1 MVFLRDRVEVPEK
14 IIIPAGTQTIGASA
28 IFPMRATLIHD
39 RPFELDAGWLRRHFA
54 AAGTPG
60 ETLYG
65 DQGTD
70 AGRAAARRPAS
81 VLVPIV
87 QRPEALRVLFTRRTA
102 HLRDHS
108 GQISFP
114 GGRAEPRDASPE
126 ATALREAEEE
136 IGLDP
141 RRVEVL
147 GKLSD
152 YHTRT
157 DFRVTPVVG
166 LVASPFELR
175 LDAHEVD
182 EVFEVPL
189 SFLLDPANHQ
199 RHSRKFQGR
208 TVQYFAIPWGEY
220 YIWGATAG
228 MLVNLYRFL
237 AQQRGAA

>member
-1 MVFLRDRVEVPEK
+1 
-14 IIIPAGTQTIGASA
+14 
-28 IFPMRATLIHD
+28 MRATLIHD
-39 RPFELDAGWLRRHFA
+39 RPVELDSGWLRRHFVT
-54 AAGTPG
+54 AGTPA

-70 AGRAAARRPAS
+70 ADRAAGRRPAS

-87 QRPEALRVLFTRRTA
+87 ERPEELRVLFTRRTA

-114 GGRAEPRDASPE
+114 GGRAEPHDPSPE

-147 GKLSD
+147 GRLSD

-157 DFRVTPVVG
+157 DFRVTPVVA
-166 LVASPFELR
+166 LVAAPFELR

-199 RHSRKFQGR
+199 RHAREFQGR
-208 TVQYFAIPWGEY
+208 QVHYFAIPWGEY

-237 AQQRGAA
+237 AQGGRPA

>member
-1 MVFLRDRVEVPEK
+1 
-14 IIIPAGTQTIGASA
+14 
-28 IFPMRATLIHD
+28 MRATLIHD
-39 RPFELDAGWLRRHFA
+39 SPIELDAAWLRRHFA
-54 AAGTPG
+54 SAGPPG

-70 AGRAAARRPAS
+70 LERAAARRPAS

-87 QRPEALRVLFTRRTA
+87 QRPQELSVLFTRRTA
-102 HLRDHS
+102 SLRDHS

-114 GGRAEPRDASPE
+114 GGRAEPHDASPE
-126 ATALREAEEE
+126 ATALREAREE
-136 IGLDP
+136 IGLEP
-141 RRVEVL
+141 QRVEVL

-166 LVASPFELR
+166 LVAPSFELR
-175 LDAHEVD
+175 LDAREVE

-189 SFLLDPANHQ
+189 SFLLDTANHKRQ
-199 RHSRKFQGR
+199 TRVYQGR
-208 TVQYFAIPWGEY
+208 TVGFYEMPYGQH

-228 MLVNLYRFL
+228 MVVNLCRVL
-237 AQQRGAA
+237 ADG

>member
-1 MVFLRDRVEVPEK
+1 
-14 IIIPAGTQTIGASA
+14 
-28 IFPMRATLIHD
+28 MRATLIHD
-39 RPFELDAGWLRRHFA
+39 SPVELDAGWLRRRFA
-54 AAGTPG
+54 AAGPAG

-65 DQGTD
+65 DQGAD
-70 AGRAAARRPAS
+70 AERAAARRPAS

-87 QRPEALRVLFTRRTA
+87 QRQEELQVLFTRRTA
-102 HLRDHS
+102 HLKAHS

-114 GGRAEPRDASPE
+114 GGRAEPHDVSPE
-126 ATALREAEEE
+126 ATALREAQEE
-136 IGLDP
+136 IGLEP
-141 RRVEVL
+141 QHVEIL

-166 LVASPFELR
+166 LVAPHFELR

-189 SFLLDPANHQ
+189 SFLLDPAHHQ
-199 RHSRKFQGR
+199 RHWREFQGR
-208 TVQYFAIPWGEY
+208 RVTYFAIPYRDY

-237 AQQRGAA
+237 AQRPKVA

>member
-1 MVFLRDRVEVPEK
+1 
-14 IIIPAGTQTIGASA
+14 
-28 IFPMRATLIHD
+28 MRATLIHD
-39 RPFELDAGWLRRHFA
+39 SPIELDAAWLRRHFA
-54 AAGTPG
+54 SAGPPG

-70 AGRAAARRPAS
+70 VERAAARRPAS

-87 QRPEALRVLFTRRTA
+87 QRPQELSVLFTRRTA

-114 GGRAEPRDASPE
+114 GGRAEPHDASPE

-136 IGLDP
+136 IGLQP
-141 RRVEVL
+141 QRVEVL
-147 GKLSD
+147 GKLAD

-166 LVASPFELR
+166 LVAPGFELR
-175 LDAHEVD
+175 LDAREVE

-189 SFLLDPANHQ
+189 SFILDPAHHE
-199 RHSRKFQGR
+199 RHWREFQGR
-208 TVQYFAIPWGEY
+208 RVHYFAIPYRDY

-237 AQQRGAA
+237 AQLPRIA

>member
-1 MVFLRDRVEVPEK
+1 
-14 IIIPAGTQTIGASA
+14 
-28 IFPMRATLIHD
+28 MRATLIHD
-39 RPFELDAGWLRRHFA
+39 KSIELDAAWLRRHFA
-54 AAGTPG
+54 AAAVFPPA

-65 DQGTD
+65 DQGTG
-70 AGRAAARRPAS
+70 AGRAASRPAS

-87 QRPEALRVLFTRRTA
+87 QRPEELRVLFTRRTA

-114 GGRAEPRDASPE
+114 GGRAEAHDASPE

-141 RRVEVL
+141 RRVELL

-166 LVASPFELR
+166 LVSTPFELR

-182 EVFEVPL
+182 EAFEVPL

-199 RHSRKFQGR
+199 RHAREFQGR
-208 TVQYFAIPWGEY
+208 QVHYFAIPWHEY

-237 AQQRGAA
+237 AQPRPAA